1 MTPVGELVAPK
12 APADQP
18 PESPASTAG
27 PSGRKGPMK
36 AAAADGSAN
45 GMGIALSI
53 AAGLVILLATGW
65 FLVNRRW
72 PLPDLA
78 RHFRR

>member
-1 MTPVGELVAPK
+1 
-12 APADQP
+12 
-18 PESPASTAG
+18 
-27 PSGRKGPMK
+27 MK

-72 PLPDLA
+72 PLPDLV